1 MALDI
6 PFPTHDASVVPIP
19 RQPGL
24 AHVRLSEFRDL
35 TDPPPLSFADVP
47 PTLPPPLALKPSSH
61 SAVVVKKR
69 RATAPEE
76 PRQKKSAKAKKV
88 QRDEIDDIFS

>member
-6 PFPTHDASVVPIP
+6 PFPAHDASLVPVP

-24 AHVRLSEFRDL
+24 AHVRLSEFLDL
-35 TDPPPLSFADVP
+35 TPPLSFADVP

-76 PRQKKSAKAKKV
+76 PRQKNSAKAKKV

>member
-24 AHVRLSEFRDL
+24 AHVRLSEFLDL
-35 TDPPPLSFADVP
+35 TPPLSFADVP